1 MKSSTITRLSPRQ
14 QVLRDCLG
22 ENYTQKWIDG
32 ETVIYRDLGDYDIEI
47 SGGHGRSQRV
57 GVYVWEKRAGWPI
70 LVEQHPHLPQ
80 DHGMLKRLLEDIS
93 ERYMKKEDKQNA

>member
-14 QVLRDCLG
+14 QVLCDRLG

-57 GVYVWEKRAGWPI
+57 GVYVWEKGAGWPI

-80 DHGMLKRLLEDIS
+80 KHGMLKRLLGDIS
-93 ERYMKKEDKQNA
+93 ERYMKKEDTNHA